1 MAETLADKVIQGAV
15 SRVQVRAERQEDV
28 GQLVET
34 FVDPGI
40 SVQLENNNNQILYG
54 RRGTGKTH
62 VLKVVERS
70 AESEEASFAIFIDMR
85 TLGSS
90 SIFSDGGRPIH
101 VRVAN
106 LLKDVLSLIDNALLE
121 WATEP
126 ERDLPGSVLEALD
139 ALSSAISASVIVD
152 PTVTVAEAATKESKS
167 GGSGSLTIGAVPSI
181 TLGGEGGTTQ
191 GESET
196 TTRSGRE
203 INPVYFQD
211 LAQAAR
217 GVVAAGGLGRLLIL
231 LDEWTA
237 VPLDLQ
243 PLLAEFLKRTFFTIP
258 QVTIKIASL
267 EYRSNFSESLEQNNV
282 LGFELGADIASTIEL
297 DDYFV
302 YDRNTERTVELFAEL
317 LYRHLSAEADAIADV
332 RRDGQEQIDFQ
343 QGYLAETYAIASPA
357 ALVRRFFASPEA
369 FQELVRAGEG
379 VARDFLNIFS
389 SGFFS
394 SVRRGRPSIDVRA
407 VQEAAREWYEKD
419 KAPNVDDDQARV
431 LRTIVD
437 KVIAERRARSFLL
450 ENQYEKDP
458 LILSLFDFRLLHL
471 VQRGYAD
478 KDRPGV
484 RYNIYTLDYGT
495 YVDLIGTQK
504 APTGDFTEEL
514 AGEGETVV
522 PFDDKRS
529 IRRIILRPEQLRGD
543 ESERA
548 D

>member
-1 MAETLADKVIQGAV
+1 MAETLQDRVIQSAV
-15 SRVQVRAERQEDV
+15 SRVQVRAERQENV

-40 SVQLENNNNQILYG
+40 SVQLENSNNQILYG

-62 VLKVVERS
+62 VLKVVERAAIS
-70 AESEEASFAIFIDMR
+70 DPAQFAVFVDMR

-90 SIFSDGGRPIH
+90 SVFSDGGRPTH
-101 VRVAN
+101 VRVAS
-106 LLKDVLSLIDNALLE
+106 LLKDVLGLIDNALLE

-139 ALSSAISASVIVD
+139 RLSSSISASVLVD
-152 PTVTVAEAATKESKS
+152 ATLTVAEGAIREARNEASAA
-167 GGSGSLTIGAVPSI
+167 LTIGPAPSL
-181 TLGGEGGTTQ
+181 TLGTEGGTVQ
-191 GESET
+191 GETESV
-196 TTRSGRE
+196 TRTGRE
-203 INPVYFQD
+203 ANPVYFQE
-211 LAQAAR
+211 LAQAIR
-217 GVVAAGGLGRLLIL
+217 EVVAAGGLDRLIIL

-258 QVTIKIASL
+258 QVTVKIASL
-267 EYRSNFSESLEQNNV
+267 EYRSNFSEPLERNNV
-282 LGFELGADIASTIEL
+282 LGFELGADISSTIEL

-302 YDRNTERTVELFAEL
+302 YDKNTEHTVEMFAEL
-317 LYRHLSAEADAIADV
+317 LYRHLSAEADAIVAE
-332 RRDGQEQIDFQ
+332 RGDGQEQFDFG
-343 QGYLAETYAIASPA
+343 QGYLAETYGISGPDV
-357 ALVRRFFASPEA
+357 LTRRFFASVEA

-389 SGFFS
+389 SAFFS
-394 SVRRGRPSIDVRA
+394 SVRRRRPSIDVKA

-419 KAPNVDDDQARV
+419 KAPNVDDEQARV
-431 LRTIVD
+431 LRTIID
-437 KVIAERRARSFLL
+437 KVIADKRARSFLL
-450 ENQYEKDP
+450 ENRFEKDP

-514 AGEGETVV
+514 GEDGVETVV
-522 PFDDKRS
+522 PFDDRRS
-529 IRRIILRPEQLRGD
+529 IRRIILTPEQLRGD
-543 ESERA
+543 GE
-548 D
+548 